1 MKRQD
6 EEEVCY
12 LMGSGNDVK
21 DGYLSKEYS
30 KKLCDNVTTFLFEDL
45 LLLWFSILP
54 EKMIWVCM
62 ISMICLSFLSSP
74 FISSNKLRVWK
85 KNWKSAI

>member
-45 LLLWFSILP
+45 LLL
-54 EKMIWVCM
+54 
-62 ISMICLSFLSSP
+62 
-74 FISSNKLRVWK
+74 
-85 KNWKSAI
+85 